1 MGMMPL
7 VPMGTLHP
15 PRYVPAPKGAM
26 IWGWRWG
33 LEMNDAVLGYRG
45 KRVVIMGCYSGT
57 GKACAEQLVALGAE
71 VHGADIKPSPVPLAS
86 FTAVD
91 LKDPA
96 SIGAGVGAIGGT
108 IDALFNVS
116 GLPQTFPDE
125 DVIAVNFVGMRHW
138 TQMWLERMRPGGAVV
153 TVSSL
158 AGMNYLTRL
167 PLLREFIAI
176 TDFAKAREW
185 YTRNRETA
193 GDPYSFSKAAINAW
207 TQMTAP
213 ALIERDIRINC
224 TMPSPIDTPM
234 LNDFRQVAGDAVL
247 SAFARAKGRFST
259 PEEQALPLIL
269 LNSAAANFISG
280 VCLPVDAGL
289 AGGLATGVL
298 DMPRMIAEAQ
308 QAAAMANAVD

>member
-1 MGMMPL
+1 M
-7 VPMGTLHP
+7 
-15 PRYVPAPKGAM
+15 
-26 IWGWRWG
+26 
-33 LEMNDAVLGYRG
+33 AVERDEDMLGYRG
-45 KRVVIMGCYSGT
+45 KRVVIMGCHSGT
-57 GKACAEQLVALGAE
+57 GAACAEKLVALGAE
-71 VHGADIKPSPVPLAS
+71 VHGADIKPSPVSLAS
-86 FTAVD
+86 FTEVD
-91 LKDPA
+91 LKDPT
-96 SIGAGVGAIGGT
+96 SIAAGIHAIGGE

-116 GLPQTFPDE
+116 GLPQTHPGE
-125 DVIAVNFVGMRHW
+125 DVIAVNFIGMRYW
-138 TQMWLERMRPGGAVV
+138 TEKWIERMKAGGAIA

-176 TDFAKAREW
+176 SGFANARAW
-185 YTRNRETA
+185 YACNREA
-193 GDPYSFSKAAINAW
+193 VGDPYAFSKAAINAW

-234 LNDFRQVAGDAVL
+234 LKDFRQIAGDAVL

-269 LNSAAANFISG
+269 LNSTAANFISG

-298 DMPRMIAEAQ
+298 DMQQMIAQAQ
-308 QAAAMANAVD
+308 QAAAASAVD